1 MAAPRQR
8 AYEILQAIEE
18 GKRWTLPG
26 AGDRD
31 EAFVRTVVQG
41 VIRWRLTLDHL
52 ISRLSGR
59 DIAKIDQSVLTI
71 LRIGIY
77 QLHWM
82 RVPDHAAVNE
92 SVEMAKRRAPRGR
105 GFVNAILRKATRQ
118 DLETL
123 MPAGSDLAALSVRT
137 SHPEWLLERWVR
149 TFGPERA
156 AAIARADQEP
166 SYPDL
171 LVDTRAVSIESV
183 RQMLADDGVAAEL
196 SSLVPDMLKVR
207 GSTAALGELI
217 DRGEV
222 WPMDEGSA
230 IVAMIAGTGGDVLDM
245 AAAPGGKSLALIRS
259 GNNVVSNDRSFERLL
274 PLVRLRR
281 ATGDARIRPIVSDGE
296 HPPFRSRI
304 RVVLLDAPCSA
315 SGIIRKHPEIRWRL
329 SQSTL
334 ERAASLQRVLLNS
347 ALDLAAETVVYATC
361 SLEREEN
368 DQVVHSVLA
377 ARDDFVAGDVA
388 DALPE
393 HLHGFVSRGVLRLT
407 PDSGTDGFTAFL
419 LNRRDTGH
427 SKL

>member
-59 DIAKIDQSVLTI
+59 DIAKIDPSVLTI